1 MSNCFI
7 GEQGSLKRIAKK
19 SFLDDRSCD
28 ALVAGSEGGALAAT
42 LKWTQKVARLRQN
55 RRGEGAANTS
65 ADEGVAATIR
75 D

>member
-28 ALVAGSEGGALAAT
+28 ALAAT
-42 LKWTQKVARLRQN
+42 LKCTQKVARLSQN